1 MLQAGFARVDIT
13 PPFGTMLTGYFALR
27 VSDGIKD
34 PIELNALALRQG
46 EETAVIITGDFMYMT
61 EAADTPIR
69 LLIEEKCGIPADHII
84 LQAIHQHTS
93 TTPFTPGITDPLY
106 DEWLRRKYCDVVKM
120 ALDDLTEAKLSVAQK
135 ETAKPVSFVRRYK
148 DKNGNSVTNPKKPI
162 DPDELTPIGK
172 ADNTVR
178 LVKFEREGAKDIAL
192 VGFATHPDTVG
203 GNQFSADWPGF
214 VRRFTEKDLDVHCIL
229 VNGCQGDTNH
239 HDPMVAPTK
248 DPAKKY
254 AYTQVIGRTIADAA
268 VALWNETA
276 PCEEGLLTCAVE
288 QQLLRTRCDGIE
300 RMEECKAIVRRF
312 EETGEW
318 PEGFLMADKAVCRR
332 ISRLDN
338 LSLFI
343 KAPVSVIGLGN
354 IVIAGYPGEAFT
366 QYADILRETYSELFI
381 LSACNANGAQGY
393 FPTAEAFRSGGYEAQ
408 STNFLIEM
416 VEQLQGTAIKLIKK
430 HKDAQQ

>member
-13 PPFGTMLTGYFALR
+13 PPFGTKLTGYYALR

-34 PIELNALALRQG
+34 PIELNALALKQG

-69 LLIEEKCGIPADHII
+69 LLIEEQCGVPADHIL

-93 TTPFTPGITDPLY
+93 TTPFTPGITEPLY

-120 ALDDLTEAKLSVAQK
+120 ALDDLKEATLSVACK
-135 ETAKPVSFVRRYK
+135 ETATPISFVRRYI
-148 DKNGNSVTNPKKPI
+148 DKNGNSVTNPKRPI
-162 DPDELTPIGK
+162 DPNELSPIGK
-172 ADNTVR
+172 ADNHVR

-192 VGFATHPDTVG
+192 VGFATHPDTVS

-214 VRRFTEKDLDVHCIL
+214 VRRFTERDLGIHCIL

-239 HDPMVAPTK
+239 YDPMKETVR
-248 DPAKKY
+248 DLDKKY
-254 AYTQVIGRTIADAA
+254 LHTEFMGRTIADA
-268 VALWNETA
+268 VADLWNKTA

-288 QQLLRTRCDGIE
+288 QKLLRTRCDGIE
-300 RMEECKAIVRRF
+300 KMDECKAVIRQF
-312 EETGEW
+312 QETGEW
-318 PEGFLMADKAVCRR
+318 PDGFNSTNKAFCRR
-332 ISRLDN
+332 IARLDT

-354 IVIAGYPGEAFT
+354 VVIAGYPGEAFT
-366 QYADILRETYSELFI
+366 QYADILRETYPDLFI
-381 LSACNANGAQGY
+381 LSACNANASQGY

-408 STNFLIEM
+408 STNFLPEM
-416 VEQLQGTAIKLIKK
+416 VEQLQGTAIKLIKN